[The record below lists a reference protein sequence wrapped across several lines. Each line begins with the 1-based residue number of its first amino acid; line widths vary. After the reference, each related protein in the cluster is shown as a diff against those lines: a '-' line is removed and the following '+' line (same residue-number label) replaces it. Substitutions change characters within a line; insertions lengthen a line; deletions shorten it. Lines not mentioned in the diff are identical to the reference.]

1 MPNRC
6 PIMKPTFMKVACD
19 KIIPALIFLSG
30 LALVGGCSTAESNSV
45 SARPWNH
52 PTKYEAEQGQSIRQY
67 DNTYDP
73 VKNYP

>member
-1 MPNRC
+1 MIEP
-6 PIMKPTFMKVACD
+6 PFMTLPFA
-19 KIIPALIFLSG
+19 KIIPMLIFLSA
-30 LALVGGCSTAESNSV
+30 LALVGGCSTTETNSV

-67 DNTYDP
+67 DYPYDP